1 MQFLSL
7 LNFEEHPNQSKPAQF
22 CYTKT
27 SQNSPLKYARF
38 SFNQF
43 SNPILLMLKI
53 LCKSDIKQRGFI
65 SGQVFFGFWVF
76 CFVLVLFFFQGA
88 RKRTNFCRISN
99 STDNQKVHDVS
110 GANTEHI
117 QKGLWT
123 HRNSQYTLSIM
134 LVSCL
139 PYSYNK

>member
-38 SFNQF
+38 SFNLF

-65 SGQVFFGFWVF
+65 SGQVFFWFLGFLF
-76 CFVLVLFFFQGA
+76 CFGFVFFFRGQGRGQTSVEFQTA
-88 RKRTNFCRISN
+88 QIIKKFMTYQVPILNIFK
-99 STDNQKVHDVS
+99 KVCGRVGIH
-110 GANTEHI
+110 NT
-117 QKGLWT
+117 L
-123 HRNSQYTLSIM
+123 
-134 LVSCL
+134 
-139 PYSYNK
+139 